1 MLADFKSIKL
11 LGSDSEFERNAVE
24 QQTEKGGTS
33 TLIPQHRFPTFLSYC
48 SQA

>member
-11 LGSDSEFERNAVE
+11 LGSDSEFERTVVE

-33 TLIPQHRFPTFLSYC
+33 TLTPQQGFPTLLSYC